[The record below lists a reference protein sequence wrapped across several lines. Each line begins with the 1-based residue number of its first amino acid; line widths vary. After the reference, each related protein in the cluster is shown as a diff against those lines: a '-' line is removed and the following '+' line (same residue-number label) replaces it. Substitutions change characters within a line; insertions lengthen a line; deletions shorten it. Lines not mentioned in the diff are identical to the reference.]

1 MYYLPTSATEIPRG
15 GGGGGGG
22 GGESKSRQFQRGW
35 GWPLEVF
42 FPGTQVT
49 LGSCCCSAVA
59 YRLLLAKK
67 DLYRAKLKILDHEL
81 T

>member
-1 MYYLPTSATEIPRG
+1 MYYLPTSATEIPREGGGVSPKVGNFRG
-15 GGGGGGG
+15 GGGGIWR
-22 GGESKSRQFQRGW
+22 S
-35 GWPLEVF
+35 F

>member
-1 MYYLPTSATEIPRG
+1 MSPKVGNFRG
-15 GGGGGGG
+15 GGGGL
-22 GGESKSRQFQRGW
+22 SRS
-35 GWPLEVF
+35 F

-49 LGSCCCSAVA
+49 LGSCCSSAVA

-67 DLYRAKLKILDHEL
+67 DLYRVKLKILDHVL